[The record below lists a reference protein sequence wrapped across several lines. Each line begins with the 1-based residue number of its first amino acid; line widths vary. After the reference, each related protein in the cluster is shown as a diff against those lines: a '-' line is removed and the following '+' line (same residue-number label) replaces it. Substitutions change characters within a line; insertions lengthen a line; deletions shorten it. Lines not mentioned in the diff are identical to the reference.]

1 MKIIILVFVLIVIGF
16 LSYMLNRDK
25 IKSRLREKQDNRSDY
40 NLGLQAFNK
49 GDYETALFFFNEI
62 CKKKNGKLFRDSY
75 EMRKKSEQALKAQY
89 EEQRKNDLAEIE
101 ELYHN
106 GRYEEAFYRLE
117 KGAFLIN
124 PSPAVAAMYEDCRS
138 KLSTFKGIVKKREAS
153 LMYSIR
159 GSFLCPKIWT
169 VVLKKATGS

>member
-89 EEQRKNDLAEIE
+89 EEQRKNNLAEIE

-117 KGAFLIN
+117 KGVFLIN

-138 KLSTFKGIVKKREAS
+138 KLSD
-153 LMYSIR
+153 L
-159 GSFLCPKIWT
+159 
-169 VVLKKATGS
+169 

>member
-89 EEQRKNDLAEIE
+89 EEQRKNNLAEIE

-106 GRYEEAFYRLE
+106 GRYEE
-117 KGAFLIN
+117 
-124 PSPAVAAMYEDCRS
+124 
-138 KLSTFKGIVKKREAS
+138 
-153 LMYSIR
+153 
-159 GSFLCPKIWT
+159 CPWHGRRPD
-169 VVLKKATGS
+169 VLLPVSGNGRYPYLWLLPQQG